1 MRTIIFTHGDS
12 DGICA
17 GALALAAFPDSPIFF
32 TNAVSILADLENAVG
47 YDRAVI
53 CDIAINIPSSA
64 RLKERID
71 LLSAQTEVVY
81 LDHHPLPEGFS
92 ADWLISNISSSASE
106 MTYRHF
112 KDILSSDMS
121 RVALYG
127 AIGDYR
133 DDSLGIY
140 NMVQNWDKRSLYYQA
155 GTLSQGIEIGRRD
168 YDWKRYLVMQLAKNV
183 QPSDIPVLASNAI
196 KASQLEDELRLNVKK
211 DVLRLS
217 NISYVID
224 QKACMSKAAIYAR
237 VYGGTP
243 VGMSAEFRNHRD
255 VYDFSLRAVGDI
267 NLNLIVSRIAAKYGG
282 NAGGHPLAAGG
293 RVSAGSLKEF
303 LKDLDDAIGDAL
315 DG

>member
-17 GALALAAFPDSPIFF
+17 GALALAAFPDSPIYF

-81 LDHHPLPEGFS
+81 LDHHPLPDGFS
-92 ADWLISNISSSASE
+92 ADWLISNVSSSASE

-196 KASQLEDELRLNVKK
+196 KASQLEDELRLNVKR

>member
-17 GALALAAFPDSPIFF
+17 GALALAAFPDSPIYF

-71 LLSAQTEVVY
+71 LLSAETEVVY

-92 ADWLISNISSSASE
+92 ADWLISNVSSSASE

-112 KDILSSDMS
+112 KDILSSDLS

-211 DVLRLS
+211 DVLRLN

-267 NLNLIVSRIAAKYGG
+267 NLNLLVSRIAAKYGG

-293 RVSAGSLKEF
+293 RVSAGRLKEF